1 MAETKRVLGNTLK
14 TSPRS
19 GVAAVGLSSPVN
31 IKRAEE
37 EFAPMKRAVDEQVA
51 AEALLQKGVIFSKG
65 EEAKALSALEQG
77 KLQAEETATKE
88 FATTQRGLVEE
99 AKRKEEKDP
108 FPTFQPTQEDAMS
121 YGQLGSMIATLGVM
135 LGAGGKASAKVALGS
150 MSGMMSGWQKGR
162 KDLWEKEAK
171 TFDKEMSR
179 IKAIRDSITKDL
191 EMGIKLAS
199 TDREASRAA
208 YASAAHKAGANSIIA
223 AQINRGQS
231 EAALDSLKSA
241 FKLNQEIDKERRA
254 AAAKQTEREDAERR
268 YNQLRADAAQ
278 AKREKENVKFFGSVP
293 EYVQKFTGSKL
304 KEKDAGEIMIAANAV
319 GDAFAIKQIVAD
331 NPEWV
336 GRTGQIKNFFNRT
349 IESINLGEPAPDDK
363 GQPELIFAK
372 RYAEY
377 LVNYERALA
386 SGARGF
392 TVFFQNRF
400 NKLLE
405 QNQFN
410 AAGIS
415 NLMDEQVRT
424 ITAGAA
430 SKAPNLN
437 RQNLIR
443 MAYDVKSRAGDDEAT
458 RGMQQ
463 LIGGE
468 QSPNPTTINSTPP
481 VSLLKEGVH
490 TTFTGKGI
498 WTLVDGKP
506 TKVGN

>member
-14 TSPRS
+14 TAPRS

-31 IKRAEE
+31 KQRAAD
-37 EFAPMKRAVDEQVA
+37 EFAPMLRDIQEQA
-51 AEALLQKGVIFSKG
+51 ATEAMFQKGIEYSTG
-65 EEAKALSALEQG
+65 QEARARSALEQVNLEG
-77 KLQAEETATKE
+77 VETATKE

-135 LGAGGKASAKVALGS
+135 LGSGGKASAKVALGS

-171 TFDKEMSR
+171 TFDKEMARMKS
-179 IKAIRDSITKDL
+179 IREGITKDL
-191 EMGIKLAS
+191 EMGMKLAA
-199 TDREASRAA
+199 TDREASRARFA
-208 YASAAHKAGANSIIA
+208 AAAHKAGANSIIQ
-223 AQINRGQS
+223 AQLDRGQN
-231 EAALDSLKSA
+231 EAALATSKSM
-241 FKLNQEIDKERRA
+241 FTLEQGVKEKRRN

-268 YNQLRADAAQ
+268 HNQLRSDATQ

-319 GDAFAIKQIVAD
+319 GDAFAIRQIIAD

-336 GRTGQIKNFFNRT
+336 GRTGQIKNLFNRT

-386 SGARGF
+386 QGARGF
-392 TVFFQNRF
+392 TVYFQNRF

-481 VSLLKEGVH
+481 ASLLKEGVH

>member
-19 GVAAVGLSSPVN
+19 GVAALSSPVN

-51 AEALLQKGVIFSKG
+51 AEALLQQGVNFSKG

-77 KLQAEETATKE
+77 KLQAEEKATKE

-135 LGAGGKASAKVALGS
+135 LGSGGKASAKVALGS

-162 KDLWEKEAK
+162 KDLWDKEAK

-268 YNQLRADAAQ
+268 HNQLRADAAQ

-304 KEKDAGEIMIAANAV
+304 KDKDANEIMIAANAV
-319 GDAFAIKQIVAD
+319 GDAFAIKQIIAD

-349 IESINLGEPAPDDK
+349 IESINLGEPAPEDK

-386 SGARGF
+386 QGARGF
-392 TVFFQNRF
+392 TVYFQNRF

-468 QSPNPTTINSTPP
+468 QPP
-481 VSLLKEGVH
+481 DK
-490 TTFTGKGI
+490 
-498 WTLVDGKP
+498 KP
-506 TKVGN
+506 VETVKVGEQTYSRPPHFTDNQWSEYKQKVRAKE